1 MPKIH
6 LSAFWA
12 IHFNV
17 AGVQQVATDG
27 SRVCDAAKMDND
39 WDLAIK
45 YREIKPWK
53 MDNDGYEGQNGSWLP
68 SMG

>member
-1 MPKIH
+1 M
-6 LSAFWA
+6 L
-12 IHFNV
+12 
-17 AGVQQVATDG
+17 QVLNRWQLIG

-45 YREIKPWK
+45 YREIKPRK
-53 MDNDGYEGQNGSWLP
+53 MDNDGYEGQNGSWLA